1 MSPLTKFGVSGMQ
14 PRRVRAR
21 TSAGHGVTAF
31 FGHVLHQSLPTCEHK
46 HAIRVEVYSMSM
58 AKIAI

>member
-21 TSAGHGVTAF
+21 TSA
-31 FGHVLHQSLPTCEHK
+31 GHVLHQSLPTCEHK